1 VGSAGIALIAAVV
14 GVTGTLLAPLLAQR
28 SGAKAQEA
36 EFVRQQRAAQAQWER
51 ERQQAD
57 LAVRRACYS
66 ETNAAYRRYRTQQM
80 NYLWHVHRYGVTD
93 AVRQE
98 LEEARHAHHA
108 AFAQAQMI
116 ASPAVLAQL
125 DDVAKALSE
134 GYRRTKCLEE
144 GNPDPGDTFEVIEA
158 YLQWI
163 WERWEE
169 MRAVM
174 RADLGLANAPG
185 PTAGDSP

>member
-1 VGSAGIALIAAVV
+1 MGSAAIALVAAVV
-14 GVTGTLLAPLLAQR
+14 GVAGTLLAPVLAHR
-28 SGAKAQEA
+28 SGARAQKA
-36 EFVRQQRAAQAQWER
+36 EF
-51 ERQQAD
+51 ERQQQAAHAQWAREQQQSE
-57 LAVRRACYS
+57 LAVRRTCYI

-80 NYLWHVHRYGVTD
+80 NYLWHVHRGEVTEAGKD
-93 AVRQE
+93 E
-98 LEEARHAHHA
+98 LEAARMAHHA
-108 AFAQAQMI
+108 AFAEAQMV

-158 YLQWI
+158 YLHWI

-174 RADLGLANAPG
+174 RADLGLTNSPAG
-185 PTAGDSP
+185 PL